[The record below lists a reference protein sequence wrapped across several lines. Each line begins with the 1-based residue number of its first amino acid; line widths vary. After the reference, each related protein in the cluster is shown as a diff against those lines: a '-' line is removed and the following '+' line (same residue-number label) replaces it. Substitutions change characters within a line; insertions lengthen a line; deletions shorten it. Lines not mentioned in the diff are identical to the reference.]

1 MISRPSVINAGP
13 VRQEATTVIR
23 YGVCNNCSVKY
34 IDGSLINYLKQWAFY
49 VFNLYNTRYD
59 QRVVWHK
66 DVLVAM
72 NMRRIVW
79 HYAETGSKLV
89 SNSRLQAIQ

>member
-1 MISRPSVINAGP
+1 MISRPSVMNAAR
-13 VRQEATTVIR
+13 VRQEATTAIR
-23 YGVCNNCSVKY
+23 HGVCNTCSVRY
-34 IDGSLINYLKQWAFY
+34 IDGSLINYLEQWTFH
-49 VFNLYNTRYD
+49 VFNRYNARYD
-59 QRVVWHK
+59 RRAVWHK
-66 DVLVAM
+66 DVLAAM